1 MSLERIERSNI
12 RKTVS
17 ELIGSNPDETLLKFE
32 ANRDN
37 NNAANAPKLQI
48 PIHQRFYVWPQKN
61 WSNLIDSI
69 MCNFPLPLMVFTN
82 EMVATDEIKNG
93 KRVCKNFWYIQDGQ
107 QRLITLQ
114 QFILGKFPWVKSI
127 DNNVYFKDLS
137 DAERNHFLNFELS
150 FELIDEPTLEQVACI
165 FERLNCGKPLTDND
179 KFWNRRETPIIKFI
193 LEELVEDPELKEY
206 FKIYVTGKT
215 KIASGKSRKYLSDIV
230 GATIAI
236 IRNSFSC
243 ITTSFDKIGSFV
255 CDPITSEQKM
265 SARNVFKYYFE
276 IIHKSMISK
285 SIKCPL
291 KKYIKLSDMLGLFLF
306 WLLDPE
312 YYATI
317 KNDEHVLS
325 IHEKYWETFAWKM
338 QSKIFK
344 VEYFSILSAGARQNI
359 DTGALKQKLDY
370 LLHDTTFVVAKQL
383 PLIDFI
389 EESNDEEST
398 DSDDEDN

>member
-1 MSLERIERSNI
+1 MSLARIERSNI

-17 ELIGSNPDETLLKFE
+17 ELIGSNSEDTLIKFE

-114 QFILGKFPWVKSI
+114 QFILGKFTWVKSI
-127 DNNVYFKDLS
+127 DNEVYFADLS

-150 FELIDEPTLEQVACI
+150 FELIDDPSLDQIACI

-193 LEELVEDPELKEY
+193 LEELVEHPELKEY

-215 KIASGKSRKYLSDIV
+215 KIASGKSRKNLSDIV

-243 ITTSFDKIGSFV
+243 ITTSFDKNGSFV
-255 CDPITSEQKM
+255 CDPITSEQKGVVC
-265 SARNVFKYYFE
+265 NVFKYYFE
-276 IIHKSMISK
+276 IIHKSMIGK

-306 WLLDPE
+306 WLLEPG

-317 KNDEHVLS
+317 KKDEHVLS
-325 IHEKYWETFAWKM
+325 IHEKYWETFAWRM
-338 QSKIFK
+338 QHKTFK

-370 LLHDTTFVVAKQL
+370 LLHDSTFISTNQ

-389 EESNDEEST
+389 EDPNEDEST
-398 DSDDEDN
+398 DSDEDAN

>member
-1 MSLERIERSNI
+1 MSLARIERSNI

-17 ELIGSNPDETLLKFE
+17 ELIGSNPEDTLIKFE

-37 NNAANAPKLQI
+37 NNAANSPKLQI
-48 PIHQRFYVWPQKN
+48 PTHQRFYVWPQKN

-114 QFILGKFPWVKSI
+114 QFILGKFPWEKF
-127 DNNVYFKDLS
+127 DGTPVYFKDLS
-137 DAERNHFLNFELS
+137 DAERNQFLNFELS
-150 FELIDEPTLEQVACI
+150 FELVDDPTLEQVACI

-179 KFWNRRETPIIKFI
+179 KFWNRRETQIIKFI
-193 LEELVEDPELKEY
+193 LEELVEHAELKEY
-206 FKIYVTGKT
+206 FKMYVTGKT
-215 KIASGKSRKYLSDIV
+215 KIASGKSRKNLSDIV

-236 IRNSFSC
+236 VRNSFSC
-243 ITTSFDKIGSFV
+243 ITTSFDKIGSYV
-255 CDPITSEQKM
+255 CDPITAEKK
-265 SARNVFKYYFE
+265 RVVIDVFKYYFE
-276 IIHKSMISK
+276 IIHESMTSK

-306 WLLDPE
+306 WILHPD
-312 YYATI
+312 YYDAI
-317 KNDEHVLS
+317 EDDEHALS
-325 IHEKYWETFAWKM
+325 IHEKYWETFAWRM
-338 QSKIFK
+338 QHKTFK

-370 LLHDTTFVVAKQL
+370 LLHDSTFISTKQP

-389 EESNDEEST
+389 EEPDEEEST
-398 DSDDEDN
+398 DSDDAEN